1 MRNDL
6 SNITKLVMGH
16 RCSVE
21 HRHGVMRSSRV
32 DGKSDLGT
40 CSRPRYFTNSIAL
53 LACHFKRKRGISCIR
68 SATAN
73 AEKKKLFFFVYG
85 RFMFCRLKAKGKNNM
100 CNTLSCLSASVDN
113 QA

>member
-6 SNITKLVMGH
+6 SSITKLVMGH

-53 LACHFKRKRGISCIR
+53 LACHFKRKRGICCIR

-73 AEKKKLFFFVYG
+73 AEKKKLFFF
-85 RFMFCRLKAKGKNNM
+85 RLWAFYVLSIESKGEKQYVKYIVLLI
-100 CNTLSCLSASVDN
+100 C
-113 QA
+113 